1 MALSPIPIIA
11 VILMLDT
18 PKARSNGP
26 AFVLGWVVG
35 LTAVS
40 VIVLLVAHGA
50 SDPDSASSTSVNW
63 VTLGLGVF
71 FLSLA
76 AKQWR
81 KRPKKGEE
89 PVMPKW
95 MSSIDGFTAP
105 KSLVLGLALSAA
117 NPKNLALTLAAAGS
131 IAQAGLSA
139 EQDAIA
145 VAVFVV
151 LASITVVGSVLF
163 YLFASKTAAKPLD
176 DDQGVHGRSQRGDHD
191 GHPADPGRQ
200 ADRTTAWLGVTH
212 EPLVSIQR
220 CASQGL
226 PSGRPKPASPMTR
239 SDRGLRLVARSD
251 VGVRYSHT

>member
-1 MALSPIPIIA
+1 MLSDAIGGLLPSAIAVALSPIPIVA

-26 AFVLGWVVG
+26 AFAVGWVVG

-63 VTLGLGVF
+63 VTLGLGVL
-71 FLSLA
+71 FLGLA
-76 AKQWR
+76 RQQWR

-95 MSSIDGFTAP
+95 MASVDGFTAP
-105 KSLVLGLALSAA
+105 KSLVLGVALSAA

-139 EQDAIA
+139 GEDAIA
-145 VAVFVV
+145 VTVFVV
-151 LASITVVGSVLF
+151 LASVTVVGSVLF
-163 YLFASKTAAKPLD
+163 YLLASTKAA
-176 DDQGVHGRSQRGDHD
+176 
-191 GHPADPGRQ
+191 
-200 ADRTTAWLGVTH
+200 
-212 EPLVSIQR
+212 EPLAAIKEFMSDHNAVIMMVILLILGAKLIGNGLAGVS
-220 CASQGL
+220 
-226 PSGRPKPASPMTR
+226 
-239 SDRGLRLVARSD
+239 
-251 VGVRYSHT
+251 H